1 MVKLMQG
8 RTIGTGS
15 FREDD
20 IEDDI
25 DFRVALR
32 GVLASTGS
40 RQGAVLPSD
49 NRVTWMYRWSCSN
62 YWQIILSSH

>member
-8 RTIGTGS
+8 RTTGTGS

-32 GVLASTGS
+32 GVLVSTG
-40 RQGAVLPSD
+40 
-49 NRVTWMYRWSCSN
+49 
-62 YWQIILSSH
+62 

>member
-1 MVKLMQG
+1 MKSPDKLNKLGLAYSNLHLMVKLMQG

-32 GVLASTGS
+32 GVLASTG
-40 RQGAVLPSD
+40 
-49 NRVTWMYRWSCSN
+49 
-62 YWQIILSSH
+62 

>member
-32 GVLASTGS
+32 GVLASTG
-40 RQGAVLPSD
+40 
-49 NRVTWMYRWSCSN
+49 W
-62 YWQIILSSH
+62 